1 MIRSLIPLAL
11 LLGACSTPQ
20 GPPLH
25 EAAAEINLTLY
36 EGLDRLSPGDSF
48 DVKFSYVQEYD
59 QTLKV
64 MVDGQCS
71 FLEVG
76 TLQVAGLL
84 PSELEERLEEAYS
97 AVLTGR
103 DPSLAVVVREQ
114 AVDKVYVLGEVLSPG
129 AHALPQNGEM
139 SFVQALAQ
147 AGGFDK
153 VTSWLSNVL
162 LVRYDPGTRTQRTW
176 VVDARPEHWHEA
188 ETLVL
193 QEYDVIFV
201 PNTRID
207 QTIININN
215 WVWGLLPIGGNQA
228 SSAITTG
235 V

>member
-48 DVKFSYVQEYD
+48 DVKFSYVEEYN
-59 QTLKV
+59 QSLKV
-64 MVDGQCS
+64 MEDGQCS

-84 PSELEERLEEAYS
+84 PSELEERLEEAYA

-103 DPSLAVVVREQ
+103 DPSLAVVVVEQ
-114 AVDKVYVLGEVLSPG
+114 VADRVYVLGEVASPG
-129 AHALPQNGEM
+129 GHALPRTGEM
-139 SFVQALAQ
+139 SFLQALAL

-153 VTSWLSNVL
+153 TTSWLGNVL
-162 LVRYDPGTRTQRTW
+162 LVRYDPATRTQRSW
-176 VVDARPEHWHEA
+176 VLDARPEHWGQA
-188 ETLVL
+188 ETVVL
-193 QEYDVIFV
+193 QEYDVIFL

-228 SSAITTG
+228 TRYVTPGA
-235 V
+235 